1 MFSCHC
7 PAVGFWRK
15 ALGLDLPEV
24 VAQASA
30 PTFSID
36 AGSVEEAAGVVVPA
50 EAIGVSG
57 YAVPTAPVPAVSRRM
72 ALQVPAFRRA
82 TDLVRV
88 LATLPLNVVKPDL
101 TVAAN
106 HWLQQPERDVPRSIT
121 YGRLVEDLAH
131 YSIAWWKIIAFDW
144 RGFPAEVVRLDPR
157 TVDVMPDYRVRVTMA
172 GHRGQSYD
180 WPTDGEL
187 IRFEMPGAGW
197 LVDGARAIRQCLI
210 LDAAAQRYAE
220 GAPPGDYFTDADP
233 NDPLEED
240 EVEDALTAWQ
250 LKRLR
255 RSTGYVPGGLLY
267 HGNQINPE
275 QMELAAQRQHA
286 VLEIARVAGID
297 AEELGV
303 STTSRTYSNTFDRR
317 KQYTDFTL
325 GLFRAAIEDRLSMRD
340 VTPDGAVVR
349 FDLDGF
355 LRSDAK
361 SRYEAYALGVQVGA
375 IDPMEIRPA
384 EGKPQIASGT
394 EAPSPAPVPEPTPEP
409 SEVPA

>member
-1 MFSCHC
+1 
-7 PAVGFWRK
+7 VGFWRK
-15 ALGLDLPEV
+15 ALGLDLPV
-24 VAQASA
+24 VVDQASA

-50 EAIGVSG
+50 EAIGVSS
-57 YAVPTAPVPAVSRRM
+57 YSAPVAPAPAVNRRM

-88 LATLPLNVVKPDL
+88 LATLPLDVIKPDL
-101 TVAAN
+101 TIYAN
-106 HWLQQPERDVPRSIT
+106 HWLNQPERDVPRSVT

-131 YSIAWWKIIAFDW
+131 YSVAWWKVVAFDW

-157 TVDVMPDYRVRVTMA
+157 TVDVLPDYRVRVTLA
-172 GHRGQSYD
+172 GHRGQSYE
-180 WPTDGEL
+180 WPTDSEL

-197 LVDGARAIRQCLI
+197 LTDGARAIRQCLI

-220 GAPPGDYFTDADP
+220 GAPPGDYFTDADV
-233 NDPLEED
+233 NDPLDET
-240 EVEDALTAWQ
+240 EVEEALTAWAI
-250 LKRLR
+250 KRAQ
-255 RSTGYVPGGLLY
+255 RSTGYIPSGLLY

-275 QMELAAQRQHA
+275 QMELADQRQHA
-286 VLEIARVAGID
+286 VLEIARVTGID
-297 AEELGV
+297 PEELGV

-340 VTPDGAVVR
+340 VTPDGARVR

-361 SRYEAYALGVQVGA
+361 SRYEAYQLGVQVGA
-375 IDPMEIRPA
+375 IDPLEIRPA
-384 EGKPQIASGT
+384 EGKPQISARPD
-394 EAPSPAPVPEPTPEP
+394 APSPAPGRTADPVVDHADPEI
-409 SEVPA
+409 EVPA